1 MRFLSYL
8 FFALIIFALAAFA
21 AANWVMVTVKLLP
34 SWELVIRLPVLMF
47 AMLMIGA
54 LPATL
59 LHSVSKWSWRRKLTR
74 TERELENS
82 RVVGTE
88 PTVSSPANA
97 NTMPPQAQPLI
108 VPPAGA

>member
-8 FFALIIFALAAFA
+8 IFALIIFALAAFA
-21 AANWVMVTVKLLP
+21 AANWVMVTVRLMP

-54 LPATL
+54 LPASL

-74 TERELENS
+74 TERELESS
-82 RVVGTE
+82 RGAGTE
-88 PTVSSPANA
+88 PVVPVTGDFGA
-97 NTMPPQAQPLI
+97 MPPQAQPLI

>member
-1 MRFLSYL
+1 MRFFSYL
-8 FFALIIFALAAFA
+8 LFAALIFALAAFA

-54 LPATL
+54 LPASL
-59 LHSVSKWSWRRKLTR
+59 LHSLSKWSWRRKLTR
-74 TERELENS
+74 TERELQSS
-82 RVVGTE
+82 RAAGTE
-88 PTVSSPANA
+88 PAVPTPADFGA
-97 NTMPPQAQPLI
+97 MPPQAQPLI

>member
-8 FFALIIFALAAFA
+8 FLAVLIFALTAFA

-54 LPATL
+54 LPASM

-74 TERELENS
+74 TERELQSS
-82 RVVGTE
+82 RATGAESTAQA
-88 PTVSSPANA
+88 PADFGA
-97 NTMPPQAQPLI
+97 MPPQAQPLI